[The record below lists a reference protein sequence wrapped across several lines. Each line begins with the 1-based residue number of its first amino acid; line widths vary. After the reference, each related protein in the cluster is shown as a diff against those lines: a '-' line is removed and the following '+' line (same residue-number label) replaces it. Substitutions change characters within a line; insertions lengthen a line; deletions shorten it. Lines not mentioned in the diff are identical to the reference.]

1 MIEEKKSSV
10 DTNKIEIPAEQDTAF
25 QKMMSGIVDA
35 APAVQDADDEHDNTS
50 HVLISNNGKDFYD
63 GKSSIRNA
71 AFQRMMHGM
80 GHSDDDSADLT
91 QEEKEVQKNDR
102 LKMFTA
108 NLWQSDL
115 QENIRLMLEAI
126 APDAAQ
132 FHAVL
137 DRFSSKFHGYDDDTE
152 GSSINSF
159 SDAAKLIDRR
169 AYYGSHGRNGSFSG
183 AGAGPSA
190 STSTNTGVQ
199 SDFKLSP
206 IKISIGD
213 RQLRVNDAIAQASEV
228 TGVPADLSK
237 GLWGVESSFGK
248 NRLSPTGCLGDW
260 QFTKGTFKS
269 VIKQHGH
276 EIPGLQKALKEVNGD
291 VLALRDHPEIS
302 TYASQFYVKDLAEGL
317 GLDVREKSN
326 WGTLYAA
333 YNVGPGGVKKLLR
346 LAEQDPDAVAKD
358 KLGFVAKVNPMFYV
372 KGATASEALN
382 NYQVAVETRLQDH
395 KRAFGDTEPAAT
407 VVASAKST
415 GAKIVLASD
424 EITSPKPSTVVAS
437 AKPQQAVDLK
447 TPALEI
453 NT

>member
-1 MIEEKKSSV
+1 MIKEEKSPFDKI
-10 DTNKIEIPAEQDTAF
+10 DTNKTETSAEHDTAF
-25 QKMMSGIVDA
+25 QKMMSGIVTS
-35 APAVQDADDEHDNTS
+35 APAAENADDDHDNTS

-71 AFQRMMHGM
+71 AFQRMMHEM
-80 GHSDDDSADLT
+80 GQSDNDSADLT
-91 QEEKEVQKNDR
+91 EEEKEERKHGR
-102 LKMFTA
+102 LQLFAA
-108 NLWQSDL
+108 NLWKSDL

-126 APDAAQ
+126 APDAEQ

-137 DRFSSKFHGYDDDTE
+137 QKFNSKFSGYEDDNETPTV
-152 GSSINSF
+152 NSF
-159 SDAAKLIDRR
+159 GDAAKLINRK
-169 AYYGSHGRNGSFSG
+169 AYFGSYGQAGEFPYKQGSQG
-183 AGAGPSA
+183 
-190 STSTNTGVQ
+190 T
-199 SDFKLSP
+199 FKLDP
-206 IKISIGD
+206 IKISMGE
-213 RQLRVNDAIAQASEV
+213 RQLRVNDSIERASAV

-237 GLWGVESSFGK
+237 GLWGVESGFGK

-260 QFTKGTFKS
+260 QFTKATFKS

-276 EIPGLQKALKEVNGD
+276 EIPGLEKALKEVNGD

-302 TYASQFYVKDLAEGL
+302 TYASQFYVRDLADGL

-333 YNVGPGGVKKLLR
+333 YNVGPGGVRKLLS
-346 LAEQDPDAVAKD
+346 LAEKDPDAVAKD

-382 NYQVAVETRLQDH
+382 NYQVAVETRLRDH
-395 KRAFGDTEPAAT
+395 QRAFGDTEPATT

-424 EITSPKPSTVVAS
+424 EITSPKAKSQPS
-437 AKPQQAVDLK
+437 VDLK
-447 TPALEI
+447 NAPALSL